1 MRQLA
6 CWWKLSRPA
15 GSLIGQDECALFRMK
30 FSRQL
35 FVFCVSFLVCAA
47 AFAAEPTRPIAI
59 SPAPGSTVA
68 VLPTGFAGW
77 QAKGSVTQS
86 DDPAAADAAN
96 EPVLREYGFQ
106 RLEKASY
113 TRDDG
118 RNLVVKAAVFADAS
132 GAYGAFTYYYS
143 EEMGQ
148 ETIGGQAAFLNNRV
162 LFYQGNVLV
171 DAVFDRMS
179 VMSASQLRQL
189 AGLLPQPADNKD
201 KLPSLPQRLPT
212 ASLNSSAGRNLEK
225 NTTKYIL
232 GPVTLDRVGSPLA
245 SAMVDFKSG
254 AEVVLGKYAVNAGD
268 ATLMLIEY
276 PTPQIAAERLRQ
288 IDASHHVTQQQ
299 PGVAPILDVGPFF
312 DMRTGPIIVIAG
324 GPLSKSEARSLMSS
338 ISYEAD
344 VTWNENT
351 YVTKKDNLANF
362 LFNAIVLCGIV
373 VGLALVAGIAFGG
386 LRLLVKRLFPDS
398 VFDRR
403 EAMEIIALHLEDDP
417 RPVPRER

>member
-1 MRQLA
+1 MT
-6 CWWKLSRPA
+6 
-15 GSLIGQDECALFRMK
+15 D
-30 FSRQL
+30 
-35 FVFCVSFLVCAA
+35 
-47 AFAAEPTRPIAI
+47 
-59 SPAPGSTVA
+59 A
-68 VLPTGFAGW
+68 VT
-77 QAKGSVTQS
+77 KS

-96 EPVLREYGFQ
+96 APVLKEYGFV
-106 RLEKASY
+106 RLEKAAY
-113 TRDDG
+113 ARDDG
-118 RNLVVKAAVFADAS
+118 RNLKIRAAVFEDAS

-143 EEMGQ
+143 DEMGE

-179 VMSASQLRQL
+179 VMSAAQLREL
-189 AGLLPQPADNKD
+189 AGLLPQAPGNKGKPPA
-201 KLPSLPQRLPT
+201 LPT
-212 ASLNSSAGRNLEK
+212 YLPKRAFQKNFDK
-225 NTTKYIL
+225 NTTRYVL
-232 GPVTLDRVGSPLA
+232 GPVALDRIGSPLPV
-245 SAMVDFKSG
+245 AMVDFKAG
-254 AEVVLGKYAVNAGD
+254 AEVAMGKYAAAAGD

-288 IDASHHVTQQQ
+288 IDTAHQVAQPQ
-299 PGVAPILDVGPFF
+299 PGVASMVDVGPFF
-312 DMRTGPIIVIAG
+312 DTRTGPIVVIAA

-338 ISYEAD
+338 ISYDVD

-351 YVTKKDNLANF
+351 YVSKKDNLANF

-386 LRLLVKRLFPDS
+386 LRIVVKRFFPNS

-403 EAMEIIALHLEDDP
+403 EAMEFIALHLEDEP

>member
-1 MRQLA
+1 
-6 CWWKLSRPA
+6 
-15 GSLIGQDECALFRMK
+15 MK
-30 FSRQL
+30 FSRL
-35 FVFCVSFLVCAA
+35 LSVVCIFLCGAG
-47 AFAAEPTRPIAI
+47 FAAEPSAPVPV
-59 SPAPGSTVA
+59 SPTAVSSTP
-68 VLPTGFAGW
+68 VLPTEFAGW
-77 QAKGSVTQS
+77 QVKGAVARS
-86 DDPAAADAAN
+86 DDPAAADAVNA
-96 EPVLREYGFQ
+96 PVLKEYGFV
-106 RLEKASY
+106 RLEKAAY

-118 RNLVVKAAVFADAS
+118 RNLVIRAAVFEDAS

-143 EEMGQ
+143 DEMGE

-179 VMSASQLRQL
+179 VMSAAQLREL
-189 AGLLPQPADNKD
+189 AGLLPQAEGNRGNP
-201 KLPSLPQRLPT
+201 PSLPTYLPKR
-212 ASLNSSAGRNLEK
+212 AFQKNFEK

-232 GPVTLDRVGSPLA
+232 GPVTLDRVGSPVPGSL
-245 SAMVDFKSG
+245 VDFKSG
-254 AEVVLGKYAVNAGD
+254 AEVVMGKYAAAVGD

-288 IDASHHVTQQQ
+288 IDASVDVSHRVTQQQ
-299 PGVAPILDVGPFF
+299 PGVTAILDVGPFF
-312 DMRTGPIIVIAG
+312 HTRTGPIIVIAA

-338 ISYEAD
+338 ISYDAD

-351 YVTKKDNLANF
+351 YVSKKDNLANF

-386 LRLLVKRLFPDS
+386 LRIVVKRFFPDS

-403 EAMEIIALHLEDDP
+403 ETMEFISLHLEDDA